1 MEAVVGTSPAS
12 RASPQDVKFMRV
24 ETSPSTPGAAIA
36 QKDERDDPM
45 NITDGGEGTHEASH
59 GDPSGRE
66 TSGGDAT
73 PSDALQPGDAFRAAL
88 HAAMAIE
95 DEGARVQQPDQH
107 GGTSTVDLDLLRGSL
122 PQAEEWWQQWVESR
136 LRQEVAVLEDAIMGI
151 NLRLEEAE
159 NEVQESRRE
168 AWELRELVE
177 LLLAERDAAGGANDV
192 GTHGTHQ
199 QRDGHNDVRTHVERR
214 PEHVDLPLAATA
226 YHPQVSSTSDRGP
239 RVNASVP
246 RTPSSRPPEGGV
258 DTSSTP
264 SDRNVFTIEDIRVE
278 LSPARSVLGDYF
290 GGSVASNAA
299 AGPVVTIGGAESP
312 ESVRVA
318 AFGAGARHHHH
329 DHRAASRPQ
338 MMVTGITPALAAL
351 QQGMK
356 QPYFDGGER
365 KWPAFGRDWQ
375 RYVAYMLLGAPEG
388 AVGDIWKRD
397 LLVTCLHQV
406 LAKRYQAMVLARPS
420 LSFGDLWRDLEK
432 HYAIDD
438 PHHWRAMWDGVE
450 LQHQGEV
457 IRLKDWLFFQAE
469 FEAAKSQV
477 SDWTEQ
483 EELDLLL
490 KKLPHGWR
498 TRVLKSE
505 AKEAKRKFAV
515 KVTGSPIG

>member
-1 MEAVVGTSPAS
+1 
-12 RASPQDVKFMRV
+12 
-24 ETSPSTPGAAIA
+24 
-36 QKDERDDPM
+36 
-45 NITDGGEGTHEASH
+45 
-59 GDPSGRE
+59 
-66 TSGGDAT
+66 
-73 PSDALQPGDAFRAAL
+73 
-88 HAAMAIE
+88 
-95 DEGARVQQPDQH
+95 
-107 GGTSTVDLDLLRGSL
+107 
-122 PQAEEWWQQWVESR
+122 
-136 LRQEVAVLEDAIMGI
+136 
-151 NLRLEEAE
+151 
-159 NEVQESRRE
+159 
-168 AWELRELVE
+168 
-177 LLLAERDAAGGANDV
+177 
-192 GTHGTHQ
+192 
-199 QRDGHNDVRTHVERR
+199 
-214 PEHVDLPLAATA
+214 
-226 YHPQVSSTSDRGP
+226 
-239 RVNASVP
+239 
-246 RTPSSRPPEGGV
+246 
-258 DTSSTP
+258 
-264 SDRNVFTIEDIRVE
+264 
-278 LSPARSVLGDYF
+278 
-290 GGSVASNAA
+290 
-299 AGPVVTIGGAESP
+299 
-312 ESVRVA
+312 
-318 AFGAGARHHHH
+318 
-329 DHRAASRPQ
+329 

-356 QPYFDGGER
+356 QPYFDGDER

-505 AKEAKRKFAV
+505 AKEAKRRFAV
-515 KVTGSPIG
+515 KVTGSPIVGEKLKAVMAQLDVKVRSVKDQANCYILSLVSKDDHLRVMEMKNLTIGGRRIGLQLVREC